1 MAIIGSFMLSYTAD
15 KYDNLMNERIA
26 SVGTWQI
33 RIGRDV
39 RLFIILLGAVLN
51 QIFILL
57 VIIAIVMNL
66 ETVRRI
72 IVCKSDE

>member
-1 MAIIGSFMLSYTAD
+1 M
-15 KYDNLMNERIA
+15 
-26 SVGTWQI
+26 W
-33 RIGRDV
+33 RDV
-39 RLFIILLGAVLN
+39 RVFLIFMGAVLN

-57 VIIAIVMNL
+57 VIIALVMNL

>member
-1 MAIIGSFMLSYTAD
+1 MLSYTAD

-26 SVGTWQI
+26 SGGVWQI

-39 RLFIILLGAVLN
+39 RLFIILLGVVLN